1 MYRANWLASITSSGL
16 TRNAHSLTVLPMS
29 SRIFG
34 LLHASMTIGTWS
46 SFTTG
51 RAPRHAPLWVWPMI
65 TSTLSTSTSLRTAL
79 TASPGV
85 PALSPKE
92 ISIFRPMMP
101 PLALY
106 SSASNWA
113 AHFTPSPV
121 IAEGPVMAEANPT
134 LMGGADCASPPGRS
148 PPSTRASTIAIPIVL
163 RRVSV
168 IALSPRSA
176 LSTEDRQL
184 LARLGEPAYAAGGDL
199 DGVLDLDAAP
209 AMFVVGRLHAED

>member
-1 MYRANWLASITSSGL
+1 
-16 TRNAHSLTVLPMS
+16 
-29 SRIFG
+29 
-34 LLHASMTIGTWS
+34 
-46 SFTTG
+46 
-51 RAPRHAPLWVWPMI
+51 
-65 TSTLSTSTSLRTAL
+65 
-79 TASPGV
+79 
-85 PALSPKE
+85 
-92 ISIFRPMMP
+92 MMP

-209 AMFVVGRLHAED
+209 AMFVVGRLHAEDHAGLQRGVGRRVDGGRIVGLEPDAVADVVPLVVRHAVLARHPHRGLEDLADRHPGL